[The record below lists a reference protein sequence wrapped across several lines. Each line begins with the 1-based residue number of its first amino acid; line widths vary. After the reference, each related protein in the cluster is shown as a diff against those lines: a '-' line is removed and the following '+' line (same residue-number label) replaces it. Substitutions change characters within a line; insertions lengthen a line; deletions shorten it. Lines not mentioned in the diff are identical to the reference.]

1 MDEHCRAMINV
12 GRVFG
17 TRPCWNRAVRD
28 GYCAIHHPD
37 AVQRRA
43 DKANAATQVA
53 ALSARVAELEAENAR
68 MREALERIAMPGVEE
83 LTVAER
89 IAVFPTAWQCIKCAR
104 AALSVQ
110 P

>member
-1 MDEHCRAMINV
+1 MEPYIGIYYTEWLNSSPRMSHWTDYVDAKIDAMQIQIA
-12 GRVFG
+12 GSKTAQMLLR
-17 TRPCWNRAVRD
+17 
-28 GYCAIHHPD
+28 
-37 AVQRRA
+37 
-43 DKANAATQVA
+43 
-53 ALSARVAELEAENAR
+53 ARVAELEAENAR
-68 MREALERIAMPGVEE
+68 LREALERIAMPGVEE